1 MDGKSKLLLFV
12 CLLIIMYCVSI
23 NTSYKELFTGV
34 DPKIAIARS
43 FVFSLARGN
52 VTALNKELFP
62 SLDPKI
68 VIARF
73 CICAGFQ
80 LSYGISFCS
89 FYYLVFALKQLVKG
103 LKKICQSLL
112 KNLLHIVWLE
122 SMNSYCEHV
131 MQFKCL

>member
-1 MDGKSKLLLFV
+1 
-12 CLLIIMYCVSI
+12 MYCVSV

-73 CICAGFQ
+73 CICAGFE
-80 LSYGISFCS
+80 
-89 FYYLVFALKQLVKG
+89 
-103 LKKICQSLL
+103 
-112 KNLLHIVWLE
+112 NR
-122 SMNSYCEHV
+122 
-131 MQFKCL
+131 